1 MSDGIIVE
9 KKIVFKAIDEV
20 TSPLTKMNQKM
31 TDLESKL
38 NALGLKFNSGAS
50 EQTSFKSALNS
61 TKASLSETAEASKKL
76 DNSIR
81 NIKGKD
87 IKVKADTKEGQEKL
101 TQFEKVKDQL
111 ARKSPVIKP
120 KVDPGPAEKGFNR
133 IKESSKRAFVSI
145 RSFVAGNLIAN
156 GVSSIS
162 SHLWDW
168 AKAGYEAAKAG
179 SEVAERWKNL
189 GMTDN
194 EVKATGAA
202 VKDLK
207 ENSNLSGAAVGNL
220 VTRFYGFTGSA
231 SRARE
236 LATGVAS
243 LSDKMKLSQSQADG
257 FANGLTRI
265 ESAGKVS
272 SQSLGRLERSAP
284 GLTKA
289 LQQASGMS
297 KKAFSDLL
305 SSGKMTSDQF
315 NNLLA
320 KASKDW
326 KKNSEDWAKTP
337 DGALHHIKTQFE
349 DTRKALMMPLVK
361 TSGTGLN
368 ALSKALD
375 KLQPD
380 FTILGQKIA
389 DVTTKF
395 AKWLTPQHAK
405 DLGEIVAS
413 LGRMVAVLGKGAWK
427 AVTFPLQIIGRVING
442 LSGKKGDA
450 LDSVAS
456 ALDHISKNK
465 IAMGILEGIG
475 AVLGAQF
482 AYSKMF
488 KIAQGIGLIN
498 KSFQLFGKWKL
509 SGHILTDLGKISR
522 KLLDLKKIKINPANW
537 FKGKLNISKF
547 IGNGKSFS
555 GLFKGLRAEAE
566 TSGTSVAK
574 TFFTRFKSF
583 GASNVGRIGTT
594 LGGKLSAG
602 LTMVMAGID
611 IFKGL
616 REKGKKR
623 ATDLGKG
630 AGTLIGGAIGG
641 VLGGPV
647 GMAIGSMLG
656 GAIGG
661 KLGPTIGKAG
671 KGAKR
676 LLKDIFSGNWGD
688 IWKSLK
694 SGFKNMWK
702 GLTKWASDTW
712 KSIKDWWNGTD
723 SSKSSSSHKSSSS
736 KPSSK
741 EIKSL
746 GGNHYSKTDIANIK
760 EMNRAV
766 VAYTNTLKTLK
777 QTVKH
782 NDPTKALNSM
792 NKGLKNFIKGM
803 AKSVKPLEKLAK
815 TFKSFGKST
824 KTMANSIKSL
834 TGKHGLGEFDKDL
847 EKLNKSM
854 KNTKVGTYFE
864 KLSKSIK
871 KSKLAD
877 TIKKLD
883 KWLGGMVKDFKQ
895 LDKPL
900 KQATKEFESF
910 EKSISK
916 LANKK
921 TGLSKVDTD
930 LIKLSKDM
938 RKYDFGKAMEKQIN
952 VANKAV
958 GKHGFVKQFNSMVES
973 IRKDLRE
980 FSSDFK
986 RYWSK
991 AWSGLSSTASR
1002 ALRRANSTVRSQL
1015 NSILSKGRSFESSF
1029 KSGWRSW
1036 NNTVVSTMRSAFGK
1050 LPGIASKAMSE
1061 IIGRLNKGISGIN
1074 KVISDF
1080 GGDKKLNTI
1089 SYAKGTLAHPGG
1101 KALLNDGLGANK
1113 TELLWEPSKG
1123 WSTLSG
1129 QNRVYDLEKGAM
1141 VMDAEHSAPVLR
1153 AYGSMIPH
1161 YANGTL
1167 SDDEMDKI
1175 AEGFMNNPV
1184 KASRELMLKLTDWS
1198 SSKPIIPSFGK
1209 ATAIGFSRGIANV
1222 LKDLLGIIKEPIN
1235 GDWGPVIKSAA
1246 RLMHARISSGFVG
1259 LVKGTIQTESGGN
1272 ETIVNGWDNNA
1283 KAGHPSIG
1291 LLQYIQSTFDKY
1303 AMPKWG
1309 NIRKG
1314 FDQLIA
1320 FFNNTDYL
1328 GSVGHPGYAH
1338 GKADWL
1344 HSGPIGGRRFSMGGR
1359 ASGFER
1365 FMVADNPEHDEF
1377 IVNPYASTAPAVMRE
1392 AMQTMDN
1399 AHPEYRN
1406 SSVNVSNAEMINLM
1420 HETIDAINGLELQPV
1435 LPVDETRRK
1444 INNMNNQEYVRLRG

>member
-38 NALGLKFNSGAS
+38 NALGLKLNSGAS

-120 KVDPGPAEKGFNR
+120 KVDPGPAEKGFDR
-133 IKESSKRAFVSI
+133 IKESSKRAFGSI

-179 SEVAERWKNL
+179 SEVTERWKNL
-189 GMTDN
+189 GMTDK

-315 NNLLA
+315 NDLLA

-427 AVTFPLQIIGRVING
+427 AATFPLQIIGRIING

-498 KSFQLFGKWKL
+498 KNFQLFGKWKL
-509 SGHILTDLGKISR
+509 SGHILTDLGKVSR

-537 FKGKLNISKF
+537 FKGKLDVTKF
-547 IGNGKSFS
+547 IGKGNSFKGLFS
-555 GLFKGLRAEAE
+555 GLQKEAEVTGTSSAKVFASRFGSLAKNNLGRLGGTLGGRLASGITLAMAAVDLFKGLHQ
-566 TSGTSVAK
+566 
-574 TFFTRFKSF
+574 
-583 GASNVGRIGTT
+583 
-594 LGGKLSAG
+594 
-602 LTMVMAGID
+602 
-611 IFKGL
+611 KGNA
-616 REKGKKR
+616 R
-623 ATDLGKG
+623 ATSLGKG
-630 AGTLIGGAIGG
+630 FGTIIGGAIGG

-647 GMAIGSMLG
+647 GMAIGSTLG
-656 GAIGG
+656 QAVGG
-661 KLGPTIGKAG
+661 KLGPTMGKFGKGTAKLLGDIFKKHDWNAVWEDIGKG
-671 KGAKR
+671 
-676 LLKDIFSGNWGD
+676 
-688 IWKSLK
+688 WKS
-694 SGFKNMWK
+694 FWK
-702 GLTKWASDTW
+702 GMG
-712 KSIKDWWNGTD
+712 DWWDKMIGKKT
-723 SSKSSSSHKSSSS
+723 SSHGSSSSK

-746 GGNHYSKTDIANIK
+746 GGNNYSRSDIANIK

-766 VAYTNTLKTLK
+766 VAYTNTLKNLK

-803 AKSVKPLEKLAK
+803 AKSVKPLDKLAK

-834 TGKHGLGEFDKDL
+834 TGKYGLGEFDKDL

-910 EKSISK
+910 EKSINK

-921 TGLSKVDTD
+921 TGLSKVDSD

-958 GKHGFVKQFNSMVES
+958 GKHGFVKQFSSMVES

-991 AWSGLSSTASR
+991 AWSGLSSTASH

-1029 KSGWRSW
+1029 KSGWRNW

-1161 YANGTL
+1161 YADGTL

-1246 RLMHARISSGFVG
+1246 RLMHAHINSGFVSN
-1259 LVKGTIQTESGGN
+1259 LKQVIQNESGGREDRMQEIHDQNSGGN
-1272 ETIVNGWDNNA
+1272 EA
-1283 KAGHPSIG
+1283 RG
-1291 LLQYIQSTFDKY
+1291 LLQYTVPTFNKY
-1303 AMPKWG
+1303 AMAKWH
-1309 NIRKG
+1309 NIMKG

-1320 FFNNTDYL
+1320 FFNNTDYANSI
-1328 GSVGHPGYAH
+1328 GWTTIWGHR
-1338 GKADWL
+1338 KMEWL
-1344 HSGPIGGRRFSMGGR
+1344 HSGPQGGRRFSMGGR

-1392 AMQTMDN
+1392 AMQTIDN

-1406 SSVNVSNAEMINLM
+1406 SAVNVSNAEMINLM
-1420 HETIDAINGLELQPV
+1420 HETIDAINSLELQPV

>member
-133 IKESSKRAFVSI
+133 IKESSKRAFGSI

-427 AVTFPLQIIGRVING
+427 AATFPLQIIGRVING

-509 SGHILTDLGKISR
+509 SGHILTDLGKVSR
-522 KLLDLKKIKINPANW
+522 KLIDLKKIKINPANW
-537 FKGKLNISKF
+537 FKGKLDVTKF
-547 IGNGKSFS
+547 IGKGNSFKGLFS
-555 GLFKGLRAEAE
+555 GLQKEAEATGTSSAKVFANRFGTLAKSNIGRLGGTLGGRLAGGITLAMAAVDLFKGLHQ
-566 TSGTSVAK
+566 
-574 TFFTRFKSF
+574 
-583 GASNVGRIGTT
+583 
-594 LGGKLSAG
+594 
-602 LTMVMAGID
+602 
-611 IFKGL
+611 KGNA
-616 REKGKKR
+616 R
-623 ATDLGKG
+623 ATSLGKG
-630 AGTLIGGAIGG
+630 FGTIIGGAIGG

-647 GMAIGSMLG
+647 GMAIGSTLG
-656 GAIGG
+656 QAVGG
-661 KLGPTIGKAG
+661 KLGPTMGKFGKGTAKLLGDIFKKHDWNAVWEDIGKG
-671 KGAKR
+671 
-676 LLKDIFSGNWGD
+676 
-688 IWKSLK
+688 WKS
-694 SGFKNMWK
+694 FWK
-702 GLTKWASDTW
+702 GMG
-712 KSIKDWWNGTD
+712 DWWDKMIGKKT
-723 SSKSSSSHKSSSS
+723 SSHGSSSSK

-746 GGNHYSKTDIANIK
+746 GGNNYSRADIANIK

-782 NDPTKALNSM
+782 NDPTKSLNSM

-834 TGKHGLGEFDKDL
+834 TGKYGLGEFDKDL

-883 KWLGGMVKDFKQ
+883 KWLGSMVKDFKQ

-900 KQATKEFESF
+900 KQVTKEFTSF
-910 EKSISK
+910 EKAISK
-916 LANKK
+916 LSNKK

-938 RKYDFGKAMEKQIN
+938 RKYDFGKAMEKQMAT
-952 VANKAV
+952 ANKAV

-986 RYWSK
+986 RYWSR

-1089 SYAKGTLAHPGG
+1089 SYAKGTLVHPGG

-1113 TELLWEPSKG
+1113 TELLWQPSKG
-1123 WSTLSG
+1123 WSTLTG
-1129 QNRVYDLEKGAM
+1129 QNRVYDLEKGSM
-1141 VMDAEHSAPVLR
+1141 VMDAEHSAPVLS

-1161 YANGTL
+1161 YAGGTL

-1246 RLMHARISSGFVG
+1246 RLMHAHINSGFVSN
-1259 LVKGTIQTESGGN
+1259 LKQVIQNESGGREDRMQEIHDKNSGGN
-1272 ETIVNGWDNNA
+1272 EA
-1283 KAGHPSIG
+1283 RG
-1291 LLQYIQSTFDKY
+1291 LLQYTVPTFNKY
-1303 AMPKWG
+1303 AMAKWH
-1309 NIRKG
+1309 NIMKG

-1320 FFNNTDYL
+1320 FFNNTDYANSI
-1328 GSVGHPGYAH
+1328 GWTTIWGHR
-1338 GKADWL
+1338 KMEWL
-1344 HSGPIGGRRFSMGGR
+1344 HSGPQGGRRFSMGGR

-1420 HETIDAINGLELQPV
+1420 HETIDAINGLKLQPV

>member
-120 KVDPGPAEKGFNR
+120 KVDPGPAEKGFNQ
-133 IKESSKRAFVSI
+133 IKESSKRAFGSI

-207 ENSNLSGAAVGNL
+207 ENSNLSGAAVGDL

-427 AVTFPLQIIGRVING
+427 AATFPLQIIGRVING

-509 SGHILTDLGKISR
+509 SGHILTDLGKVSR

-537 FKGKLNISKF
+537 FKGKLDVTKF
-547 IGNGKSFS
+547 IGKGNSFKGLFS
-555 GLFKGLRAEAE
+555 GLQKEAEVTGTSSAKVFASRFGSLAKNNLGRLGGTLGGRLASGMTLVMAGFDLFKGLQQKGNARAI
-566 TSGTSVAK
+566 S
-574 TFFTRFKSF
+574 
-583 GASNVGRIGTT
+583 
-594 LGGKLSAG
+594 
-602 LTMVMAGID
+602 M
-611 IFKGL
+611 
-616 REKGKKR
+616 
-623 ATDLGKG
+623 GKG
-630 AGTLIGGAIGG
+630 FGTIIGGAIGG

-647 GMAIGSMLG
+647 GMAIGSTLG
-656 GAIGG
+656 QAVGG
-661 KLGPTIGKAG
+661 KLGPSMRKAG
-671 KGAKR
+671 HGAASI
-676 LLKDIFSGNWGD
+676 LHDIFAKHDWSSAWN
-688 IWKSLK
+688 KMK
-694 SGFKNMWK
+694 KGFTDTWK
-702 GLTKWASDTW
+702 GLSG
-712 KSIKDWWNGTD
+712 WWDKLIGKKT
-723 SSKSSSSHKSSSS
+723 SSHRSSSSK

-746 GGNHYSKTDIANIK
+746 GGNNYSRADIANIK

-766 VAYTNTLKTLK
+766 VAYTNTLKNLK

-883 KWLGGMVKDFKQ
+883 KWLGSMVKDFKQ

-900 KQATKEFESF
+900 KQVTKEFTSF
-910 EKSISK
+910 EKAISK
-916 LANKK
+916 LSNKK

-938 RKYDFGKAMEKQIN
+938 RKYDFGKAMEKQMAT
-952 VANKAV
+952 ANKAV

-1089 SYAKGTLAHPGG
+1089 SYAKGTLVHPGG

-1113 TELLWEPSKG
+1113 TELLWQPSKG
-1123 WSTLSG
+1123 WSTLTG
-1129 QNRVYDLEKGAM
+1129 QNRIYDLEKGSM
-1141 VMDAEHSAPVLR
+1141 VMDAEHSAPVLS

-1161 YANGTL
+1161 YAGGTL

-1198 SSKPIIPSFGK
+1198 SSNPIIPSFGK

-1246 RLMHARISSGFVG
+1246 RLMHAHINGGFVSN
-1259 LVKGTIQTESGGN
+1259 LKQVIQNESGGREDRMQEIHDKNSGGN
-1272 ETIVNGWDNNA
+1272 EA
-1283 KAGHPSIG
+1283 RG
-1291 LLQYIQSTFDKY
+1291 LLQYTVPTFNKY
-1303 AMPKWG
+1303 AMAKWHQ
-1309 NIRKG
+1309 IMKG

-1320 FFNNTDYL
+1320 FFNNTDYANSI
-1328 GSVGHPGYAH
+1328 GWTTIWGHR
-1338 GKADWL
+1338 KMDWL
-1344 HSGPIGGRRFSMGGR
+1344 HSGPQGGRRFAMGGR
-1359 ASGFER
+1359 ASGYEP

-1377 IVNPYASTAPAVMRE
+1377 IINPYASTAPSVMRE

-1406 SSVNVSNAEMINLM
+1406 SVVQNANAEMISLM
-1420 HETIDAINGLELQPV
+1420 HKTIDTIKGIELQPV
-1435 LPVDETRRK
+1435 LPVDETRRM
-1444 INNMNNQEYVRLRG
+1444 INNMNNQEYTRLRG